1 MIDFFQVQRLSLKY
15 SVSPEIIEKDYF
27 IELIL
32 FYFSQDTF
40 FHDNIVFRGGTE
52 LKKIYFPEYRFSED
66 LDFVISKKDEVGVY
80 RDTISRI
87 LQKISSEYPIET
99 DKRILFERDRL
110 QLFISFNIIPDIPGI
125 KELKVDILKDDY
137 IPRNE
142 GKRIKFSY
150 PDFKGNN
157 LTLRSYVLESI
168 VCDKIGRIM
177 DIDNEPRDL
186 FDLWYLLQ
194 LELDSDIIKNEY
206 KNKYG
211 YNIIIPNLMREIN
224 KDDYRRHWG
233 NRLLYQMNN
242 LPDFDLVRNDLHRF
256 IREKLMNAKGAE

>member
-1 MIDFFQVQRLSLKY
+1 MIDFFHAQRLSLKNN
-15 SVSPEIIEKDYF
+15 VSADIIEKDYL

-40 FHDNIVFRGGTE
+40 LRENIVFRGGTA
-52 LKKIYFPEYRFSED
+52 LKKMYFPEYRFSED
-66 LDFVISKKDEVGVY
+66 LDFVINNKDEVSIY
-80 RDTISRI
+80 RDKISRI

-99 DKRILFERDRL
+99 DKRNVLERDRL
-110 QLFISFNIIPDIPGI
+110 QLFINFDIIPDISGM

-137 IPRNE
+137 IPKNE
-142 GKRIKFSY
+142 KKRIQFSY
-150 PDFKGNN
+150 SDFKDNN
-157 LTLRSYVLESI
+157 LILRSYVLESV

-194 LELDSDIIKNEY
+194 QELDSDIIKNEY

-211 YNIIIPNLMREIN
+211 YNIIIPTLMREIN
-224 KDDYRRHWG
+224 KDDYRRNWR
-233 NRLLYQMNN
+233 NRLSYQMSN
-242 LPDFDLVRNDLHRF
+242 LPGFDLVSHDLNRF
-256 IREKLMNAKGAE
+256 IREKLITKGV

>member
-32 FYFSQDTF
+32 FYFSKDTF
-40 FHDNIVFRGGTE
+40 LHDNIVFRGGTA
-52 LKKIYFPEYRFSED
+52 LKKVYFPEYRFSED
-66 LDFVISKKDEVGVY
+66 LDFVISNKDEVSIY
-80 RDTISRI
+80 QDTIFRI
-87 LQKISSEYPIET
+87 LQKISSEYPIDI
-99 DKRILFERDRL
+99 DKRIVLERDRL
-110 QLFISFNIIPDIPGI
+110 QLFITFDIIPDISGM

-137 IPRNE
+137 IPKNE
-142 GKRIKFSY
+142 KKRIKFSY
-150 PDFKGNN
+150 PDFRDNSLFLK
-157 LTLRSYVLESI
+157 SYVLESV

-194 LELDSDIIKNEY
+194 LELDSDMIKNEY

-211 YNIIIPNLMREIN
+211 YNIMITNLMREIN
-224 KDDYRRHWG
+224 KDDYRGNWG
-233 NRLLYQMNN
+233 NRLSYQMNN
-242 LPDFDLVRNDLHRF
+242 LPDFDLVKNDLNRF
-256 IREKLMNAKGAE
+256 IRKKILTEKESE